1 MQAAI
6 NSSVSPFSKVS
17 LWGFWRSAGLRL
29 GPLCR
34 FQAFLASSACAVS
47 ASSYCF
53 ASSAPL
59 PWRTAFSWV
68 APVVKIGFPVLAS
81 GSNCAVKPTRL
92 RRAAYF
98 RSLEAQMAQVIGQ
111 ALAMMLVF
119 FILRLIYKF
128 SLNITNKLDRG
139 SSGKSAFVKGFFVV
153 LAIAPWVGMFIYVKF
168 YS

>member
-1 MQAAI
+1 MEMGEIDAPSRKI
-6 NSSVSPFSKVS
+6 EIHSSVSRN
-17 LWGFWRSAGLRL
+17 GFLDFVLTIRRSRPPTAAAELR
-29 GPLCR
+29 
-34 FQAFLASSACAVS
+34 A
-47 ASSYCF
+47 
-53 ASSAPL
+53 
-59 PWRTAFSWV
+59 
-68 APVVKIGFPVLAS
+68 
-81 GSNCAVKPTRL
+81 
-92 RRAAYF
+92 
-98 RSLEAQMAQVIGQ
+98 LEAQMAQVIGQ